1 MGRNKSSGTPKGA
14 PPSPRRTPTHIPPP
28 RSTNETKGH
37 FRKNPVAARYKNT
50 DISMNTGTNTENTTI
65 APPSIKNIDRKRLR
79 SGDRS
84 SSTPDKARKIN
95 TDLVNVDPLLATKC
109 QRKTQTIAFEER
121 RVQNNDPV
129 QSDVVY
135 TIPVLV
141 VTKKHNNGP
150 EVVIQSHN
158 EGPTED
164 MDLDEGRE
172 STTASSSE
180 SLIGANRSDAT
191 PKGDG
196 LNYELRERCNE
207 VLIKIAIM
215 AMPIDEATPTPN
227 SSKSPPAPTVMEAKS
242 RVRIVKPTR
251 PVKLSVTTATSTMV
265 AEPMVTVTET
275 TTAVKSYDITAHG
288 TAKDVDIYGSVLST
302 ITIDDYG
309 STSNPITIDDPVNTV
324 DNTLTTESTTID
336 ANLPKRGN
344 PILIALGENTR
355 RSLLRTYGPVALYG
369 WRPPP
374 HQGFV

>member
-1 MGRNKSSGTPKGA
+1 
-14 PPSPRRTPTHIPPP
+14 
-28 RSTNETKGH
+28 
-37 FRKNPVAARYKNT
+37 
-50 DISMNTGTNTENTTI
+50 
-65 APPSIKNIDRKRLR
+65 
-79 SGDRS
+79 
-84 SSTPDKARKIN
+84 
-95 TDLVNVDPLLATKC
+95 
-109 QRKTQTIAFEER
+109 
-121 RVQNNDPV
+121 
-129 QSDVVY
+129 
-135 TIPVLV
+135 
-141 VTKKHNNGP
+141 
-150 EVVIQSHN
+150 
-158 EGPTED
+158 

-172 STTASSSE
+172 DTAASSSG
-180 SLIGANRSDAT
+180 SLIGANGSDAT

-215 AMPIDEATPTPN
+215 AMPIDEATPMLN
-227 SSKSPPAPTVMEAKS
+227 SSKSLPGPTVMEAKS
-242 RVRIVKPTR
+242 RVRIIKPTR

-288 TAKDVDIYGSVLST
+288 TAKDVDIYGSDLST

-309 STSNPITIDDPVNTV
+309 SASNPITIDDPINTV

-336 ANLPKRGN
+336 ANLQKRGN